1 MRLARSGALAMV
13 SLASAL
19 ELGVDKLFECT
30 ERSRRDDLQ
39 SIAYYEEDTG
49 AMERIALCALRANS
63 DADAG
68 EGLRWLERAAAL
80 GAASAIN
87 NLATLHAVG
96 HARARVAA
104 DGARA
109 AALWERAGEK
119 GDTHAF
125 FNLGRLHETGAP
137 GVASSDA
144 AALAWYRRGAEQG
157 DAPAAHAAA
166 VLLSQQRGLPVA
178 ADGGAAR
185 DAAVA
190 AALVEAARWFA
201 LSAGADSSIG
211 TRGGAG
217 AHAHADDAR
226 FMLGLMA
233 IKGEGRPRDVGEA
246 ARLLEIA
253 AGNGHEAA
261 GVVLAELVPLARQ
274 VVAGIDPT

>member
-1 MRLARSGALAMV
+1 MV
-13 SLASAL
+13 SLAAAL

-30 ERSRRDDLQ
+30 ERSRRDNFQ
-39 SIAYYEEDTG
+39 AIAMHDEDTG
-49 AMERIALCALRANS
+49 AMERIALCALRADS
-63 DADAG
+63 DGDAS
-68 EGLRWLERAAAL
+68 EGLFWLERAAEL
-80 GAASAIN
+80 GAASALN
-87 NLATLHAVG
+87 NLAALHAVG

-137 GVASSDA
+137 GVAPSDA
-144 AALAWYRRGAEQG
+144 AALAWYRRGAEVR

-166 VLLSQQRGLPVA
+166 VLLSQRRGLPVA

-201 LSAGADSSIG
+201 VSAD
-211 TRGGAG
+211 AG

-226 FMLGLMA
+226 YMLGLMA
-233 IKGEGRPRDVGEA
+233 LKGEGRPRDVGEA
-246 ARLLEIA
+246 QRLLETA

-261 GVVLAELVPLARQ
+261 GVLLERLVPLARL
-274 VVAGIDPT
+274 ATSGIDPT